1 MAAVNKVREELAQ
14 AFLAALK
21 ESSSRGGPAGR
32 RGVLQRRYRQTL

>member
-21 ESSSRGGPAGR
+21 EEQLPWRAS
-32 RGVLQRRYRQTL
+32 LQRRYRQTL

>member
-21 ESSSRGGPAGR
+21 EFPK
-32 RGVLQRRYRQTL
+32 QKDIKE